1 VSRQAFVIALLAVTA
16 SRGYVKRS
24 GNVAAAYIS
33 PPTYKQFNCRQLAQ
47 ESGRVL
53 QTGVQARKHTGDIDT
68 TASVIIFW
76 LAGFLLSGD
85 DAQTGQLARLTG
97 AFEAIQNLQDE
108 LRFSRLVGP
117 LAGHRARAA

>member
-1 VSRQAFVIALLAVTA
+1 
-16 SRGYVKRS
+16 
-24 GNVAAAYIS
+24 VAAAYIS
-33 PPTYKQFNCRQLAQ
+33 PPTYEQFNCRHLAE

-53 QTGVQARKHTGDIDT
+53 QTGVQIRKHTGDIDT

-76 LAGFLLSGD
+76 LLLSGD